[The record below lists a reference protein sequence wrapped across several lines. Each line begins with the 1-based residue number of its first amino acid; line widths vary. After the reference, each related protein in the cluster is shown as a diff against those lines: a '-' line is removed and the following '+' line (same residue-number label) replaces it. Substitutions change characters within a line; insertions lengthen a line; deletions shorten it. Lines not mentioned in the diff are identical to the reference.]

1 MGRGTT
7 SSDAGGGALPTTAF
21 VDARTNRRTP
31 ARRAASRRSIV
42 WTTFARNDRT
52 GSSIESTMSARAAR
66 WTTASAPSTARW
78 TAPWSSSEA
87 SMSSCSTPSR

>member
-21 VDARTNRRTP
+21 VEARTNRRTP

-42 WTTFARNDRT
+42 WTTLARNDRT

-78 TAPWSSSEA
+78 TVPRSSSDA
-87 SMSSCSTPSR
+87 SISSWSTPSR